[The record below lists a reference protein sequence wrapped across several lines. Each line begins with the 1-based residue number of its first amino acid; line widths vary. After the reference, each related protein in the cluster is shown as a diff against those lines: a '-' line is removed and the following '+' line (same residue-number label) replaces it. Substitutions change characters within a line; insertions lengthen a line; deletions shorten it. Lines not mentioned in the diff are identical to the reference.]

1 MLFRSPSIHALCL
14 KSRDVRHRAW
24 IDGRCGRKD
33 RIRSRSSEGRERMV
47 VLEVEEEDV
56 MVTRKRWRWWAYV
69 E

>member
-1 MLFRSPSIHALCL
+1 VARRF

-33 RIRSRSSEGRERMV
+33 RIRSRSSEGREKIVVV
-47 VLEVEEEDV
+47 VLEVGEFELEDV
-56 MVTRKRWRWWAYV
+56 MVTGTGKRWWAYV